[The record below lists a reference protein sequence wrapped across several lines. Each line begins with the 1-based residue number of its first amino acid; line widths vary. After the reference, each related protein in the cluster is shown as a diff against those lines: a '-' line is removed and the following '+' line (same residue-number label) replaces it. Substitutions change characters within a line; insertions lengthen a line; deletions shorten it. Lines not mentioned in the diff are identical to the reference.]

1 MSDLLPAKEVDVPD
15 PICAAAVDIALSA
28 VIQDAGPEAVAG
40 HIGVHAEEDRLVSH
54 RFRCTLPGYQ
64 GWEWQV
70 TVTRAP
76 RARNITVD
84 EVSLMPGANAL
95 LAPAWVPWAERLEP
109 GDLSPGSVAPT
120 DPDDP
125 RLAVGWSGEDDLAAE
140 LDPGPLHPVNWEP
153 YLQRRR
159 VPSAYGRASAA
170 NRWARGPGGPNTAEA
185 RSAPAQCISC
195 GWLLTI
201 GGPMGQAFGVC
212 TNTIS
217 SSDGQVVSFE
227 HGCGA
232 HSEAVTRTVH
242 AGPPPAALDEVT
254 VDDFDLG
261 PT

>member
-1 MSDLLPAKEVDVPD
+1 MSSLLPTNETDIPD
-15 PICAAAVDIALSA
+15 PICAAAIDLALAA

-40 HIGVHAEEDRLVSH
+40 HIATRAEDDRLVSH
-54 RFRCTLPGYQ
+54 RFRCTLTGYY

-70 TVTRAP
+70 TVVRAP
-76 RARNITVD
+76 RARAVTVD
-84 EVSLMPGANAL
+84 EVSLVPGPEAL
-95 LAPAWVPWAERLEP
+95 LAPSWVPWSERLEP

-120 DPDDP
+120 DPDDA
-125 RLAVGWSGEDDLAAE
+125 RLAPGWSGEDDLASE

-153 YLQRRR
+153 FLQRRR

-170 NRWARGPGGPNTAEA
+170 NRWAKGPGGPNNAET
-185 RSAPAQCISC
+185 RSAPGPCSSC

-201 GGPMGQAFGVC
+201 GGPLGQSFGIC
-212 TNTIS
+212 TNRIS

-242 AGPPPAALDEVT
+242 AGPPPAALDEIS

-261 PT
+261 HS